1 MRLIDMEIVIF
12 VGLQASG
19 KTTFFQTYFADTHAL
34 VSKDRLRNNKNR
46 DRRQQQ
52 LIEAALSSGQSV
64 VVDNTNP
71 TLADRAS
78 LIQLGQ
84 AHQAQIVGYFFTT
97 NVQAAWERNQ
107 QRTGKAR
114 VPDIGLYAT
123 VKKLVRPSYSEGF
136 HQLFEVEIVTGNLFE
151 VRQLQ
156 DLEVLSEK

>member
-1 MRLIDMEIVIF
+1 MEIIIF
-12 VGLQASG
+12 IGLQASG
-19 KTTFFQTYFADTHAL
+19 KTTFFQTYFAGTHVL

-52 LIEAALSSGQSV
+52 LIEAALSSGQSI

-71 TLADRAS
+71 TLADRES

-84 AHQAQIVGYFFTT
+84 THQAQIIGYFFKT
-97 NVQAAWERNQ
+97 NVQTAWERNQ

-123 VKKLVRPSYSEGF
+123 AKKLVSPSYSEGF
-136 HQLFEVEIVTGNLFE
+136 HQLFEVEIGTDNRFE
-151 VRQLQ
+151 VKHFQN
-156 DLEVLSEK
+156 LEV